1 MARQSDDQDDHIET
15 RRRQWAREMPDLDT
29 TGMAVLGRAR
39 VITLNVRPAIEK
51 VFARYGLDTGECD
64 VLFTLLRSGKPYR
77 LRPTELFNSLMITS
91 GGLTGRLTRLEKAGL
106 IERIPD
112 ASDGRS
118 MPVGLTPAGVK
129 TARAAFIEDMKV
141 EAGLLQ
147 GLSRK
152 ERDTLAALLRKL
164 ARSIETRNPD

>member
-1 MARQSDDQDDHIET
+1 MARHSDNQDDHIEI

-29 TGMAVLGRAR
+29 AGMAVLGRAR

-152 ERDTLAALLRKL
+152 ERDMLAALLRKL

>member
-1 MARQSDDQDDHIET
+1 MAHPTDSQDDHIET

-29 TGMAVLGRAR
+29 AGMAVLGRAR
-39 VITLNVRPAIEK
+39 VITLNVRPAIER

-106 IERIPD
+106 IERVPD
-112 ASDGRS
+112 AADGRS
-118 MPVGLTPAGVK
+118 MPVGLTAKGLK
-129 TARAAFIEDMKV
+129 TARAAFVEDMQL
-141 EAGLLQ
+141 EAELLR
-147 GLSRK
+147 GLSK
-152 ERDTLAALLRKL
+152 TEQATLAALLRKL
-164 ARSIETRNPD
+164 ARSLENASG